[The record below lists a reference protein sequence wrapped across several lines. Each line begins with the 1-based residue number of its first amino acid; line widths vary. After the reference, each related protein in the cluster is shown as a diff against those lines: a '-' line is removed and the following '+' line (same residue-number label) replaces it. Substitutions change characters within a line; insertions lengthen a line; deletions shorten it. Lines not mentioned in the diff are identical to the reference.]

1 MVRWHCW
8 ADRAAR
14 LDPSESSYS
23 RYDAIRPVAV
33 KAWASRRTDSTP
45 QGANPVAIGVRL
57 WRHSGLQHQPGLM
70 QAHLVL
76 QREFELPQ
84 ILSLRSTV
92 IRTRTDHLAPKES
105 TKHLVRAL
113 TCFM

>member
-1 MVRWHCW
+1 MAPLRCW
-8 ADRAAR
+8 VDRAAR
-14 LDPSESSYS
+14 PDPSESLYS
-23 RYDAIRPVAV
+23 PYDAIRPVAV
-33 KAWASRRTDSTP
+33 RAWASRRTGSTP
-45 QGANPVAIGVRL
+45 QGANRVAIGVRL
-57 WRHSGLQHQPGLM
+57 WRHSELQHQPGLM

-92 IRTRTDHLAPKES
+92 IRTCADHLAPKES